1 MGAANLKADYWTALR
16 RRALTRARAHTDH
29 LMAPPALLCGDAL
42 RVREIGLDRSE
53 RATSPSLFSLSRK
66 SSKSASG
73 RPRGN
78 GGGSAAAEPLE
89 QSLKLGWAE
98 EEEEEEIGGSSNFEQ
113 RSMNAHEE
121 EDCDCV

>member
-16 RRALTRARAHTDH
+16 RRAFARARAHTDH
-29 LMAPPALLCGDAL
+29 LMAPPALLCGGGVLVAL
-42 RVREIGLDRSE
+42 RACARLDWTGASEQQVHRSSVCPE
-53 RATSPSLFSLSRK
+53 RVPR
-66 SSKSASG
+66 ASG

-113 RSMNAHEE
+113 RSMNAHE
-121 EDCDCV
+121 DCV